1 MPELHLEPTALAQWH
16 ALVRSASSACRT
28 RLAEPVEAYIVFM
41 LMRFSRRTD
50 LGRHAL
56 ATEYLEGMQQPDS
69 RAGGERLQATGDE
82 CLLICGLF
90 PQRVR
95 RRALPFSYYVD
106 LGRGAY
112 DTLARAGSVSDAEP
126 FDALARGFVPVM
138 ELLQAMRDR
147 NPEASLAAGDAAALA
162 QQTGSRRAWERAAP
176 DNVTLLDPAR
186 RRRGHR
192 GGH

>member
-16 ALVRSASSACRT
+16 ALVRSAGHACRT
-28 RLAEPVEAYIVFM
+28 RLAEPVEAYVVFM

-50 LGRHAL
+50 LGQHAL
-56 ATEYLEGMQQPDS
+56 ATEYLEGMQEPES

-112 DTLARAGSVSDAEP
+112 DTLARAGAVSDAEP

-147 NPEASLAAGDAAALA
+147 DPEAALGVGDAAALA

-176 DNVTLLDPAR
+176 DNVSLLDRAR
-186 RRRGHR
+186 RRRGH
-192 GGH
+192 